1 MQKTAFCRRPAYG
14 GIRYVTKTL
23 LVMKLTILFLT
34 VALLNVHAKG
44 LSQTVT
50 FSGKNVGIKSV
61 FAAVEKQTGY
71 FFVYND
77 PLVKALGNVNVQ
89 ADKLPLKD
97 FLDLLFRDLQ
107 LDYAIRSK
115 TILLFRKAPVIT
127 APGNGTVYN
136 TYPPPLIAVL
146 GRVFTED
153 GQPLE
158 GATITNLRTKKSIV
172 SGSDGNFT
180 WAAEEGDVLKVTYV
194 DHHAQEVIVKRPPE
208 AGKPFMVSIVLKP
221 AVSNLNQTVVN
232 GIYKRPVENYTGAA
246 QTYTVEQLRTVN
258 NTNVLSAL
266 RSLDASFQL
275 PSDIK
280 FGSDPNHLP
289 QIQVRGSNSIAN
301 ANLTSQYGY
310 INNPPLFILDGFEV
324 PLQTIYDLDMNRVS
338 KLTILKDAAATAI
351 YGSKA
356 ANGVLVIETVQ
367 PKKGRLRL
375 TYNNNLSV
383 STPDL
388 TSYHLLNASQKLQ
401 LEKAAG
407 IYNTTPQIGIQGQEA
422 LDQLYNHRLAEERR
436 GVNTYWLSQP
446 LTTEFSQK
454 HSLYVDG
461 GDDYMRYG
469 VDISYNRNGG
479 VMKGSKRDNLAGG
492 IHLIYHK
499 DKLQFTNY
507 LSVIYN
513 NSVSSPYGNFSQYAQ
528 LNPYL
533 RPHDSVTGA
542 VPKILENA
550 WYDNI
555 GRVYSNDI
563 YNPMYDATLKTKNN
577 TGYLRVTDNFQA
589 DWNIQESLK
598 LSTRFSLYSQK
609 NSGNLFLPADAVE
622 FVNTP
627 DSLFSTRGYYQQMTG
642 QASSYQADVFLN
654 YGKNFGKHTVF
665 ATAGG
670 HIQQDRSYYNTVTVQ
685 GFPNS
690 SMDDI
695 LFGLQYPVNDKP
707 AGSESIARL
716 ISYYANVSYA
726 YDYRY
731 LLDVSFRRDGSSLFG
746 TDQHYAPFW
755 SVGAGWNLHKEKFL
769 DLPRVINRF
778 KLRAS
783 YGSTGSQNFP
793 SFAASQAYSYL
804 TGFRYLNHIG
814 ATMIS
819 LGNSDLKWQQTNKL
833 NAGTDIELFNGRIQ
847 ATFNYYI
854 EKTDNLFTP
863 VNTTPSTG
871 FSSYYANLGK
881 VQNKGYEV
889 YLTTFLLKDERKNVF
904 WSFYANLLHNENKLL
919 KISDAL
925 KTQNDKAVDQQTK
938 PDNPITAPVLQYKE
952 GQSVSTIYA
961 VRSLGI
967 DPSTGNEIF
976 LTRDGKQTYRWSP
989 LDEVPVGDNA
999 PKVTGNLGTNFM
1011 YKGASVNVSMRTELG
1026 GQMYNST
1033 LADRVENADPHNNV
1047 DIRVLTDRWQKPGD
1061 VAAYKGVA
1069 TLDGQTR
1076 SDITR
1081 ATSRFIQKN
1090 STLYCDAI
1098 TLGYLFP
1105 QRLTNRW
1112 KMSRLQCYLYIN
1124 NPFVVSSIRQ
1134 ERGLDYPFARNYS
1147 FSMQLGF

>member
-1 MQKTAFCRRPAYG
+1 MQKTAFCRWSAYG
-14 GIRYVTKTL
+14 GNRYVTKTL
-23 LVMKLTILFLT
+23 LVMKLTIIFLT
-34 VALLNVHAKG
+34 AALLNVHAKG

-50 FSGKNVGIKSV
+50 FSGKNVAIRSV
-61 FAAVEKQTGY
+61 FSAIEKQTGY

-77 PLVKALGNVNVQ
+77 PLVKDFRTVTVK

-97 FLDLLFRDLQ
+97 FLDLLFKDQQ
-107 LDYAIRSK
+107 LDYTIRSK
-115 TILLFRKAPVIT
+115 TILLFRRSPTTMTPGAATVPDVTPPQPPVTVIGIVT
-127 APGNGTVYN
+127 A
-136 TYPPPLIAVL
+136 
-146 GRVFTED
+146 ED
-153 GQPLE
+153 GQPLA
-158 GATITNLRTKKSIV
+158 GATITNLRTKKSTV
-172 SGSDGNFT
+172 TGSDGHFSLSANV
-180 WAAEEGDVLKVTYV
+180 GDVLQITYV
-194 DHHAQEVIVKRPPE
+194 NYFSQEMQVKNPAAPDRPLS
-208 AGKPFMVSIVLKP
+208 FNIVLKP

-232 GIYKRPVENYTGAA
+232 GIYRRPTENYTGAA

-258 NTNVLSAL
+258 NTNVLTAL

-275 PSDIK
+275 PSDIN

-310 INNPPLFILDGFEV
+310 ISNPPLFILDGFEV

-367 PKKGRLRL
+367 PKKGKLRL

-388 TSYHLLNASQKLQ
+388 TSYNLLNAGQKLQ

-407 IYNTTPQIGIQGQEA
+407 IYNTTPQIGIRGQET
-422 LDQLYNHRLAEERR
+422 LDMIYNRRLAEERR

-454 HSLYVDG
+454 HSLYVEG

-469 VDISYNRNGG
+469 ADISYNRNGG

-513 NSVSSPYGNFSQYAQ
+513 NSVNSPYGDFSQYA
-528 LNPYL
+528 LMNPYL
-533 RPHDSVTGA
+533 RPRDSVTGKI
-542 VPKILENA
+542 PKILEEAFFENG
-550 WYDNI
+550 YQ
-555 GRVYSNDI
+555 YSNTI
-563 YNPMYDATLKTKNN
+563 YNPMYDATLKTRNN
-577 TGYLRVTDNFQA
+577 TSYVRVTDNFQA
-589 DWNIQESLK
+589 DWNILEELK
-598 LSTRFSLYSQK
+598 LSTRFSMYSQK
-609 NSGNLFLPADAVE
+609 NSGNLFLPADAIE

-627 DSLFSTRGYYQQMTG
+627 DSLFSTRGYFQQLTG
-642 QASSYQADVFLN
+642 QTSSYQGDIFLN
-654 YGKNFGKHTVF
+654 YGKNIGKHTVF
-665 ATAGG
+665 ATGG
-670 HIQQDRSYYNTVTVQ
+670 THVQQDKSYDNTVTVQ

-690 SMDDI
+690 TMDDI
-695 LFGLQYPVNDKP
+695 LFGLQYPVNGKP
-707 AGSESIARL
+707 TGNETLSRL
-716 ISYYANVSYA
+716 ISLYANLSYA

-731 LLDVSFRRDGSSLFG
+731 LLDVSFRRDGSSLYG
-746 TDQHYAPFW
+746 SDQHYAPFW
-755 SVGAGWNLHKEKFL
+755 SIGAGWNLHKEKFARI
-769 DLPRVINRF
+769 PAVINRL

-793 SFAASQAYSYL
+793 SFSATQAYSYL
-804 TGFRYLNHIG
+804 TANRYLNHIG
-814 ATMIS
+814 ASMIT
-819 LGNSDLKWQQTNKL
+819 LGNKDLKWQQTNKL
-833 NAGTDIELFNGRIQ
+833 NTGADIELFSGRIQ

-854 EKTDNLFTP
+854 EKTNDLFTV
-863 VNTTPSTG
+863 VNTTPSSG
-871 FSSYYANLGK
+871 FSHYYANLGK
-881 VQNKGYEV
+881 VQNKGYEI
-889 YLTTFLLKDERKNVF
+889 YLTTFVLKNERKNIF
-904 WSFYANLLHNENKLL
+904 WSFYANMLHNENKLV

-925 KTQNDKAVDQQTK
+925 KAQNDQAVNEQTK
-938 PDNPITAPVLQYKE
+938 TDNPITAPVLQYKE

-967 DPSTGNEIF
+967 DPSTGDEIF
-976 LTRDGKQTYRWSP
+976 LTRDGRQTYKWSAV
-989 LDEVPVGDNA
+989 DEVPVGDNA
-999 PKVTGNLGTNFM
+999 PKFTGNLGTNFM
-1011 YKGASVNVSMRTELG
+1011 YKGASINVSMRTELG

-1033 LADRVENADPHNNV
+1033 LADKVENADPHYNV

-1061 VAAYKGVA
+1061 IARFKGIA

-1076 SDITR
+1076 TDITR

-1090 STLYCDAI
+1090 NTLYCDAI
-1098 TLGYLFP
+1098 TLGYLLP
-1105 QRLTNRW
+1105 QQLTNRW

-1134 ERGLDYPFARNYS
+1134 ERGVTYPFARNYS
-1147 FSMQLGF
+1147 FSLQLGF

>member
-1 MQKTAFCRRPAYG
+1 MQKTAFCCGSARGGVRR
-14 GIRYVTKTL
+14 ITKTL
-23 LVMKLTILFLT
+23 LVMKLTIILLT
-34 VALLNVHAKG
+34 AALLNVHAKG
-44 LSQTVT
+44 LSQSIT
-50 FSGKNVGIKSV
+50 FSGKNIAIRSV

-77 PLVKALGNVNVQ
+77 PLLKNFKTVTIRAV
-89 ADKLPLKD
+89 DIPLRQ
-97 FLDLLFRDLQ
+97 FLDLLFKDQ
-107 LDYAIRSK
+107 QVDYTIRSK
-115 TILLFRKAPVIT
+115 TILLFRKSAATAAPEAVPADADV
-127 APGNGTVYN
+127 APPVSVVGTV
-136 TYPPPLIAVL
+136 
-146 GRVFTED
+146 RDED
-153 GQPLE
+153 GQPLA
-158 GATITNLRTKKSIV
+158 GATIMNRRSKRSTVT
-172 SGSDGNFT
+172 GSNGEFSLGANV
-180 WAAEEGDVLKVTYV
+180 GDVLLITYV
-194 DHHAQEVIVKRPPE
+194 NYYSQEVAVRNPPGPDRPLMLNIV
-208 AGKPFMVSIVLKP
+208 MKP

-232 GIYKRPVENYTGAA
+232 GIYRRPVENYTGAA

-301 ANLTSQYGY
+301 ADLTSQYGY

-324 PLQTIYDLDMNRVS
+324 PLQTIYDLDMNRIS

-375 TYNNNLSV
+375 SYNNNLSV

-388 TSYHLLNASQKLQ
+388 TSYHLLNAGQKLQ

-407 IYNTTPQIGIQGQEA
+407 IYNTTPQIGIRGQEA
-422 LDQLYNHRLAEERR
+422 LDMIYNRRLAEERR

-454 HSLYVDG
+454 HSVYVDG

-479 VMKGSKRDNLAGG
+479 VMKGSKRDNLTGG
-492 IHLIYHK
+492 IHLVYHK

-513 NSVSSPYGNFSQYAQ
+513 NSVNSPYGDFSQYAV

-533 RPHDSVTGA
+533 RPRDSVTGA
-542 VPKILENA
+542 VPKKLESAFYEN
-550 WYDNI
+550 
-555 GRVYSNDI
+555 GLMYSPDI
-563 YNPMYDATLKTKNN
+563 YNPMYDATLKTKNRA
-577 TGYLRVTDNFQA
+577 GYLMVTDNFQA
-589 DWNIQESLK
+589 DWNMLESLK
-598 LSTRFSLYSQK
+598 LSTRFSMYSRK
-609 NSGNLFLPADAVE
+609 NTGDVFLPADAIE

-627 DSLFSTRGYYQQMTG
+627 DSLFSTRGYYQQTTG
-642 QASSYQADVFLN
+642 QYSSYQGDVFLN
-654 YGKNFGKHTVF
+654 YGKNMGKHTVF

-670 HIQQDRSYYNTVTVQ
+670 HVQQDKTYGSTVTVQ

-690 SMDDI
+690 SMDDL

-707 AGSESIARL
+707 VGLESISRL

-746 TDQHYAPFW
+746 TDKHYAPFW
-755 SVGAGWNLHKEKFL
+755 SIGAGWNLHKERFIHI
-769 DLPRVINRF
+769 PGVVNRL

-793 SFAASQAYSYL
+793 SFAAEQTYSYL

-819 LGNSDLKWQQTNKL
+819 LGNNELKWQQTNKL

-854 EKTDNLFTP
+854 EKTDNLFTA
-863 VNTTPSTG
+863 VNTTPSSG

-889 YLTTFLLKDERKNVF
+889 YLTTFILKNEKKNVF
-904 WSFYANLLHNENKLL
+904 WSIYANLLHNENKLL

-925 KTQNDKAVDQQTK
+925 KTQNDKAVDEQTK
-938 PDNPITAPVLQYKE
+938 TDKPITAPVLQYKE

-967 DPSTGNEIF
+967 DPSTGDEIF
-976 LTRDGKQTYRWSP
+976 LTRDGRQTYRWSP

-999 PKVTGNLGTNFM
+999 PKVSGNLGTNFM
-1011 YKGASVNVSMRTELG
+1011 YMGASVNVSMRTELG

-1033 LADRVENADPHNNV
+1033 LADRVENADPHYNV

-1061 VAAYKGVA
+1061 IARFKGVA

-1076 SDITR
+1076 TDITR

-1090 STLYCDAI
+1090 NTLYCDAI

-1105 QRLTNRW
+1105 QRLTGRW
-1112 KMSRLQCYLYIN
+1112 KMSRVQCYLYIN

>member
-1 MQKTAFCRRPAYG
+1 MQKTAFCRRSAYG
-14 GIRYVTKTL
+14 GNPYVTKTL
-23 LVMKLTILFLT
+23 LVMKLTIIFLT
-34 VALLNVHAKG
+34 AAFLNVHAKG

-50 FSGKNVGIKSV
+50 FSGKNVAIRPV
-61 FAAVEKQTGY
+61 FEAVEKQTGY

-77 PLVKALGNVNVQ
+77 PLLKDLKTVTIK
-89 ADKLPLKD
+89 ADKVPLKD
-97 FLDLLFRDLQ
+97 FLDMLFRDLQ
-107 LDYAIRSK
+107 LDYTIRSK
-115 TILLFRKAPVIT
+115 TILLFRKTPAIDASPANRTTDIDEPSPVT
-127 APGNGTVYN
+127 
-136 TYPPPLIAVL
+136 VL
-146 GRVFTED
+146 GIVTGED
-153 GQPLE
+153 GQPLT
-158 GATITNLRTKKSIV
+158 GATVTNRRTKKSV
-172 SGSDGNFT
+172 VTKSDGTFVCS
-180 WAAEEGDVLKVTYV
+180 AGEGDVLQITYV
-194 DHHAQEVIVKRPPE
+194 NYHPEEVLIKNPVMPGRSLT
-208 AGKPFMVSIVLKP
+208 FNIVLRP

-232 GIYKRPVENYTGAA
+232 GIYRRPVENYTGAA

-258 NTNVLSAL
+258 NTNILSAL

-310 INNPPLFILDGFEV
+310 ISNPPLFILDGFEV

-367 PKKGRLRL
+367 PKKGKLRL
-375 TYNNNLSV
+375 SYNNNLSI
-383 STPDL
+383 SAPDL
-388 TSYHLLNASQKLQ
+388 TSYHLLDAGQKLQ

-407 IYNTTPQIGIQGQEA
+407 IYNTTPQLGIRGKEA
-422 LDQLYNHRLAEERR
+422 LDMLYNLRLAEERR

-446 LTTEFSQK
+446 VTTEFSQK
-454 HSLYVDG
+454 HSVYVEG

-469 VDISYNRNGG
+469 ADLSYNRNGG

-513 NSVSSPYGNFSQYAQ
+513 NSVNSPYGGYSQYAL

-533 RPHDSVTGA
+533 RPRDSITGA
-542 VPKILENA
+542 VPKILEPA
-550 WYDNI
+550 FYEQ
-555 GRVYSNDI
+555 GLQYSNI
-563 YNPMYDATLKTKNN
+563 TYNPMYDATLSTRNN

-589 DWNIQESLK
+589 DWNIQEDLK
-598 LSTRFSLYSQK
+598 LSTRFSMYSQR
-609 NSGNLFLPADAVE
+609 NSGNVFLPADAVE

-627 DSLFSTRGYYQQMTG
+627 DSLFSTRGYYQQLTG

-654 YGKNFGKHTVF
+654 YGKNIGKHTLF
-665 ATAGG
+665 ATGG
-670 HIQQDRSYYNTVTVQ
+670 THIQQDKSYDNTVTVQ

-690 SMDDI
+690 TMDNI
-695 LFGLQYPVNDKP
+695 LFGLQYPINDKP
-707 AGSESIARL
+707 TGSESIARL

-755 SVGAGWNLHKEKFL
+755 SVGAGWNLHKERFVHI
-769 DLPRVINRF
+769 PSMINRL

-793 SFAASQAYSYL
+793 SFAATQAYSYL

-819 LGNSDLKWQQTNKL
+819 LGNKDLKWQQTNKL
-833 NAGTDIELFNGRIQ
+833 NMGTDIELLNGRIQ

-854 EKTDNLFTP
+854 EKTDNLFTT
-863 VNTTPSTG
+863 VNTTPSSG
-871 FSSYYANLGK
+871 FASYYANLGK

-889 YLTTFLLKDERKNVF
+889 YLTTFMLKNERKNIY
-904 WSFYANLLHNENKLL
+904 WSFYANALHNENRLL

-925 KTQNDKAVDQQTK
+925 KAQNDKAVGQQTK
-938 PDNPITAPVLQYKE
+938 TDNPITAPVLQYKE

-976 LTRDGKQTYRWSP
+976 LTRDGKQTYKWSP

-999 PKVTGNLGTNFM
+999 PKVTTNLGTNVM
-1011 YKGASVNVSMRTELG
+1011 YKGASINVSMRTELG

-1033 LADRVENADPHNNV
+1033 LADRVENANPYYNV

-1061 VAAYKGVA
+1061 VARFKGLA

-1076 SDITR
+1076 TDITR

-1090 STLYCDAI
+1090 NTLYCDAI

-1105 QRLTNRW
+1105 RQLTNRW

-1134 ERGLDYPFARNYS
+1134 ERGVDYPFARNYS